1 MSGLDR
7 WLGDGR
13 TPALLISE
21 CQNGL
26 IHPDHATTMSGLA
39 QQAEE
44 RGIVGRIAR
53 LAEVFRAAGLTV
65 AHATI
70 EPAPDYEGFDVASP
84 LAAVTVKRGE
94 FRAGTPLPEI
104 HPGLTPQ
111 PGDLLF
117 PRRTAMTAFFRSGLG
132 QALRDRG
139 VDTVVLVGISVNI
152 AIPGSAVEAVN
163 RGLPVVIPEDATA
176 ATNTEVHALMY
187 RQILPALATITTT
200 EEVVEAV
207 GRRESS

>member
-1 MSGLDR
+1 MTDLDR
-7 WLGDGR
+7 WLGSDR
-13 TPALLISE
+13 HPALLVSE

-26 IHPDHATTMSGLA
+26 INPEHATTMAGLA

-44 RGIVGRIAR
+44 RNIVGKIAA
-53 LAEVFRAAGLTV
+53 LADAFRAADLPV

-70 EPAPDYEGFDVASP
+70 EPAEGYEGFDVASP

-94 FRAGTPLPEI
+94 FRAGTPLPDI

-111 PGDLLF
+111 AGDLRF
-117 PRRTAMTAFFRSGLG
+117 PRRTAMTSFFRSGLG
-132 QALRDRG
+132 AALRERG

-152 AIPGSAVEAVN
+152 AIPGTAVEAVN

-176 ATNTEVHALMY
+176 ATTAEVQEVTF
-187 RQILPALATITTT
+187 RTILPALATITTSQD
-200 EEVVEAV
+200 VIEAIA
-207 GRRESS
+207 RR

>member
-1 MSGLDR
+1 MTGLDR
-7 WLGDGR
+7 RLGPGR
-13 TPALLISE
+13 KPALLISE

-26 IHPDHATTMSGLA
+26 INPEHATTMHELA

-44 RGIVGRIAR
+44 RGLVGRIAA
-53 LAEVFRAAGLTV
+53 LAGAFRAAGLPV

-70 EPAPDYEGFDVASP
+70 EPAADYEGFDVSSP

-94 FRAGTPLPEI
+94 FRAGTPLPDI
-104 HPGLTPQ
+104 HPGLALQ

-132 QALRDRG
+132 QALRDRQ

-152 AIPGSAVEAVN
+152 AIPGTTIEAVN
-163 RGLPVVIPEDATA
+163 RGLSVLIPEDATA
-176 ATNTEVHALMY
+176 ATSTEVHQNAF
-187 RQILPALATITTT
+187 RHVLPALATITTSQ
-200 EEVVEAV
+200 EVIDAI
-207 GRRESS
+207 GRR

>member
-1 MSGLDR
+1 MSLDR
-7 WLGDGR
+7 WLGPGR

-26 IHPDHATTMSGLA
+26 VNPEYATTMDQLA
-39 QQAEE
+39 RQAEE
-44 RGIVGRIAR
+44 RGIIPRIAA
-53 LAEVFRAAGLTV
+53 LADAFRVAGLPV

-70 EPAPDYEGFDVASP
+70 EPAADYEGFDIASP
-84 LAAVTVKRGE
+84 LAAVTVRRGE

-104 HPGLTPQ
+104 HPGLTPHD
-111 PGDLLF
+111 GDLLF

-132 QALRDRG
+132 QALRERE

-152 AIPGSAVEAVN
+152 AIPGSAIEAVN

-176 ATNTEVHALMY
+176 ATEPDVHEMMF
-187 RQILPALATITTT
+187 RHVLPALATISSTDD
-200 EEVVEAV
+200 VVAAI
-207 GRRESS
+207 GRR

>member
-7 WLGDGR
+7 WLGADR
-13 TPALLISE
+13 HPVLLISE

-26 IHPDHATTMSGLA
+26 INPEYATTMSGLA

-44 RGIVGRIAR
+44 RDIVGRISA
-53 LAEVFRAAGLTV
+53 LADAFRTAGLPV

-70 EPAPDYEGFDVASP
+70 EPAADYVGFDVASP

-94 FRAGTPLPEI
+94 FQAGTPLPDI
-104 HPGLTPQ
+104 HPGLTPKE
-111 PGDLLF
+111 GDLLF
-117 PRRTAMTAFFRSGLG
+117 PRRTAMTSFFRSGLG
-132 QALRDRG
+132 AALRERG

-152 AIPGSAVEAVN
+152 AIPGTAVEAVN

-176 ATNTEVHALMY
+176 ATTAEVQELTF
-187 RQILPALATITTT
+187 RVILPALATITTSQD
-200 EEVVEAV
+200 VIDAI
-207 GRRESS
+207 GRRSS

>member
-1 MSGLDR
+1 MSLDR
-7 WLGDGR
+7 WLGPGR

-26 IHPDHATTMSGLA
+26 VNPAYATTMDQLA

-44 RGIVGRIAR
+44 RGIIARIAA
-53 LAEVFRAAGLTV
+53 LADAFRSAGLPV

-70 EPAPDYEGFDVASP
+70 EPAADYEGFDVASP
-84 LAAVTVKRGE
+84 LAAVTVRRGE

-104 HPGLTPQ
+104 HPGLTPED
-111 PGDLLF
+111 GDLLF

-132 QALRDRG
+132 QALRERG

-152 AIPGSAVEAVN
+152 AIPGSAIEAVN
-163 RGLPVVIPEDATA
+163 RGLPVVIPKDATA
-176 ATNTEVHALMY
+176 ATEPDVHEMMF
-187 RQILPALATITTT
+187 RHVLPALATISTTDD
-200 EEVVEAV
+200 VIAAV
-207 GRRESS
+207 GRR

>member
-7 WLGDGR
+7 WIGAGR
-13 TPALLISE
+13 RPVLLISE

-26 IHPDHATTMSGLA
+26 INPEYATTMSGLA

-44 RGIVGRIAR
+44 RDIVGKIAA
-53 LAEVFRAAGLTV
+53 LADAFRAAGLPV

-70 EPAPDYEGFDVASP
+70 EPAENYEGFDIASP

-94 FRAGTPLPEI
+94 FKAGTPLPEI

-111 PGDLLF
+111 EGDLRF
-117 PRRTAMTAFFRSGLG
+117 PRRTAMTSFFRSGLG
-132 QALRDRG
+132 AALRERD

-176 ATNTEVHALMY
+176 ATTAEVHEMTF
-187 RQILPALATITTT
+187 RVILPALATITTT
-200 EEVVEAV
+200 QDVIDAI
-207 GRRESS
+207 GRR